1 MTVAAHEHHT
11 TIATAVALVHFPAIA
26 LASRLAVPRD
36 GVVVDL
42 GPAVVAGLHKP
53 WPVERAHA
61 HEIAC
66 A

>member
-26 LASRLAVPRD
+26 LASRLAVLRDD
-36 GVVVDL
+36 GVVDP
-42 GPAVVAGLHKP
+42 GPAVVVGLRKP
-53 WPVERAHA
+53 WPAELAHA